1 MQTKSFDRLACID
14 FKNFELKNF
23 SKRSFWSKVSNHY
36 SYSSMIR
43 IALTFKKV
51 SQKSRTGRQPGRD
64 ARYSRG
70 LGAAHLIFQ
79 SAFRKNKKSRMSMF
93 NYAWTSHLKLKIKIR
108 TLLYI
113 TYFYMAYN
121 RNVKR
126 IINLRPS
133 LTKVKT
139 KPNLLQIIIWSRSNY
154 SSINLLYTNALFQ
167 FNIFDQ
173 NNWIL
178 DCSTV
183 ACSSHII
190 ACSRSYKDAFWPLVS

>member
-1 MQTKSFDRLACID
+1 
-14 FKNFELKNF
+14 
-23 SKRSFWSKVSNHY
+23 
-36 SYSSMIR
+36 
-43 IALTFKKV
+43 
-51 SQKSRTGRQPGRD
+51 
-64 ARYSRG
+64 
-70 LGAAHLIFQ
+70 
-79 SAFRKNKKSRMSMF
+79 MSMF

-167 FNIFDQ
+167 FKIF
-173 NNWIL
+173 
-178 DCSTV
+178 
-183 ACSSHII
+183 
-190 ACSRSYKDAFWPLVS
+190 RPE